1 MIQNLKKTKLLLFI
15 ITFLLLSCK
24 EEKYE
29 FQVTNEP
36 LANCID
42 GYATFIKDDLE
53 YTYECDNYDLIGYIS
68 LEEMDATLGND
79 CWGWTDL
86 QTNKEYVLM
95 GLDNGT
101 AIIDISQPNK
111 PNYLGKIP
119 TTTSNSMWRDI
130 KVYNNHAFIVSEA
143 NDHGMQVFDLKHLR
157 GINTKQKFVPDYIYN
172 GFGDAHNIAINT
184 ESGYAYTCG
193 AGNSRNPVGITSFC

>member
-1 MIQNLKKTKLLLFI
+1 MIQNLKKTKLLLLI

-29 FQVTNEP
+29 LQVTNEP

-86 QTNKEYVLM
+86 QTN
-95 GLDNGT
+95 
-101 AIIDISQPNK
+101 
-111 PNYLGKIP
+111 
-119 TTTSNSMWRDI
+119 
-130 KVYNNHAFIVSEA
+130 
-143 NDHGMQVFDLKHLR
+143 
-157 GINTKQKFVPDYIYN
+157 
-172 GFGDAHNIAINT
+172 
-184 ESGYAYTCG
+184 
-193 AGNSRNPVGITSFC
+193 

>member
-15 ITFLLLSCK
+15 TTFLLLSCK

-36 LANCID
+36 LAKCLD

-111 PNYLGKIP
+111 PKYLGKIP

-157 GINTKQKFVPDYIYN
+157 GINTKKNLSQIIFIMVLGMHTILLSTLNLVMHTLVVLVIQETLLVYM
-172 GFGDAHNIAINT
+172 H
-184 ESGYAYTCG
+184 
-193 AGNSRNPVGITSFC
+193 